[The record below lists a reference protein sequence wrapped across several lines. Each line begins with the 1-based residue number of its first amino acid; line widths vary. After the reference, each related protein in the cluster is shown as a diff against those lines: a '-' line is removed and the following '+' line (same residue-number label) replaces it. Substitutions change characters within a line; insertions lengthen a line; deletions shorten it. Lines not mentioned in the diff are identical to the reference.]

1 MLFHK
6 ALLTTK
12 GLQSSSSSL
21 ELRKSAHATIYFFSA
36 LISAVYLHLNL
47 HNAFFGLSVLCHGCF
62 CCLCVGFLFS
72 SLPLLFYFF
81 FLPPF
86 SQGNFSQL
94 HEYMPCSSSNH
105 LCFSLFMLH
114 YFTKLLISLCLID
127 HMWSVFQIL

>member
-6 ALLTTK
+6 ALLATK

-72 SLPLLFYFF
+72 SLPLLFLF
-81 FLPPF
+81 FLPSSFFLGNLYLLTFHSFMSICHALPLIISQFF
-86 SQGNFSQL
+86 SF
-94 HEYMPCSSSNH
+94 HA
-105 LCFSLFMLH
+105 SLFH
-114 YFTKLLISLCLID
+114 
-127 HMWSVFQIL
+127 